1 MKDELL
7 ILIKESQNKNKD
19 ATMKII
25 EKFRPLINK
34 YSRKLNYDGA
44 DTDLII
50 SLIKLIKKF
59 SIDKSELLQEDKA
72 IVSYIFISIKNEY
85 IRLSQKYG
93 KVFKNEI
100 HCKDDVINNLQGHD
114 DIYDFIIEDLLKKL
128 PKLQKEIL
136 SGIFLLNLKEVELA
150 KYLNIS
156 RQAVNSTKRRAL
168 KNLKKYIG

>member
-34 YSRKLNYDGA
+34 YARKLNYDGA
-44 DTDLII
+44 DTDLTI

-59 SIDKSELLQEDKA
+59 SVDKSELLQKDKA
-72 IVSYIFISIKNEY
+72 IVSYIFVSIKNEY

-93 KVFKNEI
+93 KVLKTEI
-100 HCKDDVINNLQGHD
+100 HCEDDVINNLQGHD
-114 DIYDFIIEDLLKKL
+114 DIYDFIIEDLLKEL
-128 PKLQKEIL
+128 PKLQGKIL
-136 SGIFLLNLKEVELA
+136 RGIFLLNIKEVELA
-150 KYLNIS
+150 KSLKIS
-156 RQAVNSTKRRAL
+156 RQAVNSTKIRAL

>member
-34 YSRKLNYDGA
+34 YARKLNYDGA
-44 DTDLII
+44 DTDLTI

-59 SIDKSELLQEDKA
+59 LVDKSELLQKDKA
-72 IVSYIFISIKNEY
+72 IVSYIFVSIKNEY

-93 KVFKNEI
+93 KVFQTEI
-100 HCKDDVINNLQGHD
+100 HCKDDIINNLQGHD
-114 DIYDFIIEDLLKKL
+114 DVYDFIIEDLLKEL
-128 PKLQKEIL
+128 PKLQGEIL
-136 SGIFLLNLKEVELA
+136 SGIFLLNIKEVELA
-150 KYLNIS
+150 KSLNIS

>member
-7 ILIKESQNKNKD
+7 ILIKESQNNNKD

-34 YSRKLNYDGA
+34 YARKLNYDGA
-44 DTDLII
+44 DTDLTI

-59 SIDKSELLQEDKA
+59 SVDKSELLQKDKA
-72 IVSYIFISIKNEY
+72 IVSYIFVSIKNEY

-93 KVFKNEI
+93 KVLKTEI
-100 HCKDDVINNLQGHD
+100 HCEDDVINNLQGHD
-114 DIYDFIIEDLLKKL
+114 DIYDFIIEDLLKEL
-128 PKLQKEIL
+128 PKLQGKIL
-136 SGIFLLNLKEVELA
+136 RGIFLLNIKEVELA
-150 KYLNIS
+150 KSLKIS
-156 RQAVNSTKRRAL
+156 RQAVNSTKIRAL